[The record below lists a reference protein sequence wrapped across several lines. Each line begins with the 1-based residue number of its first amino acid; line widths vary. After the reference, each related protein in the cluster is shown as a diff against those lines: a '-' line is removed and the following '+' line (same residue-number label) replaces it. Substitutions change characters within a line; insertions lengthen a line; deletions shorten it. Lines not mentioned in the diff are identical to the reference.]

1 MPNKT
6 RTSGILREMEMKNI
20 SGLPAEKIDTLLF
33 DLDGTIIDMNRRAEI
48 IFYFRAFRRFK
59 PYFNPV
65 SFFISFRKSVRA
77 ILDNHTES
85 LNYDVFIENMAR
97 FGRTTPQVIDA
108 LTSELIKQDFQPLEP
123 FFRPVPGGR
132 EAVHLANEL
141 GYRLVLV
148 TNPVFPMT
156 TVLYRLKWAGL
167 MPDNFLFMTHS
178 QNMNR
183 CKPGLEFYDKLLMR
197 LALAPERCLM
207 IGNTDEDLPAHDIG
221 IRTFLVETPL
231 SKKSIRNLVSDQ
243 RLDARGPYADLINW
257 MKNGRCKAA

>member
-1 MPNKT
+1 
-6 RTSGILREMEMKNI
+6 MEMKNI

-59 PYFNPV
+59 PYFSPV
-65 SFFISFRKSVRA
+65 SFFISFRKSIHA
-77 ILDNHTES
+77 ILNNHTER

-97 FGRTTPQVIDA
+97 FGRTTTQIIDT
-108 LTSELIKQDFQPLEP
+108 LTSELIEQDFQTLQS
-123 FFRPVPGGR
+123 FFRPVPGAR
-132 EAVHLANEL
+132 EAIHLANEL

-156 TVLYRLKWAGL
+156 TGLYRLKWAGL
-167 MPDNFLFMTHS
+167 LPDNFLFMTHS

-183 CKPGLEFYDKLLMR
+183 CKPGVEFYDRLLVR

-221 IRTFLVETPL
+221 IPTFLVETAV
-231 SKKSIRNLVSDQ
+231 SKKSVRKLASDQ
-243 RLDARGPYADLINW
+243 RLDALGPYADLINW
-257 MKNGRCKAA
+257 MKNIRCKTA